1 MLGSTLRASGRLPQ
15 LSLAGL
21 SSERKRKKHNFI
33 ITLYLYYILLSLR
46 TGSSINQLLFS
57 CVQPSKP
64 KHPLSFHWE
73 AHKKYKAYA
82 ALSPSSKYC
91 MKWTLVLALS
101 PKFPIHLLFVDSGQ
115 QSAGCLIINYAA
127 DKQKGAG
134 PATCHPCVGGLWCRW
149 NHAYFIINLH
159 WNSRFLGAS
168 FGFNWLC
175 ARFKHRDCFEPA
187 FGPVFTALTLLA
199 PGLCVALMSPEIY
212 CSLLSVCRAPAPWIP
227 HCVDTRSFWHLH
239 LSRDNHG
246 ELPKSILALPKYSLL
261 PFPHFPASSIII
273 SNNKLNVRHPFTL
286 TLCLW
291 LAFTYFDID
300 STFRDTNSRLT
311 APHLSSPLYAISSV
325 ASFRQKKSNL
335 WISIDVIKLK
345 KI

>member
-1 MLGSTLRASGRLPQ
+1 
-15 LSLAGL
+15 
-21 SSERKRKKHNFI
+21 
-33 ITLYLYYILLSLR
+33 
-46 TGSSINQLLFS
+46 
-57 CVQPSKP
+57 
-64 KHPLSFHWE
+64 
-73 AHKKYKAYA
+73 
-82 ALSPSSKYC
+82 

-345 KI
+345 NFKIKEQSRKYYCFLYQSYSLWVNNILIFICKNILQVIQVCSLKLVRIYTLINLSIFTFDLIMVYISILYSTDSLEFLLKD